1 MAFSPETHMADADL
15 FRCEV
20 SEERISGFV
29 ETVVHPINDS
39 EKSVQLGDVFDGEDL
54 EEVCRVWGLDEAEDS
69 EVFVQADEGDVVL
82 FVHSDAVIG
91 VAVIAATA
99 ESEELGDELWGES
112 SFNKLLL
119 LRELIPTSL
128 SVSDLYEE
136 LGYRSEAPSPETQ
149 PVDEEAKETLLES
162 YDTISE
168 FVESVSTAAE
178 PSLDELLSRPDD
190 NSPDCVWLDQTEFEF
205 TMPDSLGLSQGC
217 IFCPESSE
225 GGEQLARLGEGDVIV
240 HHSEREFIGYSVVTA
255 THSISIDG
263 VDGVW
268 LWYTYSPFDE
278 SYQPQDYA
286 GLLLN
291 SDVNLRHVPLTYQ
304 IRQGRVH
311 LTPWESVRVLLEDLV
326 VNPAERFLETRHDR
340 AIDKMGFDL
349 SDEDLYFPDEEKSL
363 QQQINSTLAAGK
375 HIIFTGPPGTGKTRL
390 ARAICDH
397 ATNTALSETVDDYQF
412 TTASA
417 DWTSFDTVGGYSPS
431 KTEEGLEFQPGQ
443 FLKCFRDGDDLRNR
457 WLLID
462 ELNRADIDKAM
473 GGLFSVLTGEEVE
486 LPYENREPIRVTPLS
501 AEDDIHFGRSLTEI
515 AGSIDTYPVLPSWR
529 LIATMNTSDKASL
542 YELSYA
548 FTRRF
553 NFIHVGVPG
562 LKKNGQFVTKH
573 LDPTTDQSYAIALD
587 SEETRMLAN
596 GNLQAELSV
605 LWGRINKYR
614 TLGPSI
620 ILDIIQYIYESIE
633 DELGNLPELSSE
645 ESGEEESEEDTEPE
659 LEEEDDTEE
668 DEGSGSRIRPELYQ
682 GPLTD
687 AITML
692 VFPQLEGLREDN
704 LEGLI
709 LKLDDTA
716 ETVDDE
722 PVTVHL
728 ETKRLHRKAEDFYG
742 ITIDE

>member
-1 MAFSPETHMADADL
+1 MAFSLETDMADADI

-20 SEERISGFV
+20 GEERISGFV
-29 ETVVHPINDS
+29 DTVVRPAS
-39 EKSVQLGDVFDGEDL
+39 EDGGSVQLEDVFDEGELDG
-54 EEVCRVWGLDEAEDS
+54 VRRVWGLDEAGDSAVFDQMNEDD
-69 EVFVQADEGDVVL
+69 AVL
-82 FVHSDAVIG
+82 FTHSDAVVG

-99 ESEELGDELWGES
+99 KSEELGDQLWGES
-112 SFNKLLL
+112 SFSKLLL
-119 LRELIPTSL
+119 LQELALVSL

-136 LGYRSEAPSPETQ
+136 LGYESEASPETHRI
-149 PVDEEAKETLLES
+149 DDEAKETLLES
-162 YDTISE
+162 YDGLSK
-168 FVESVSTAAE
+168 FVETVSTVAE
-178 PSLDELLSRPDD
+178 PSLDDLLGRSDD
-190 NSPDCVWLDQTEFEF
+190 NSPTCVWLDQTEFES
-205 TMPDSLGLSQGC
+205 TTPDEIGLAQEC
-217 IFCPESSE
+217 IFCRKSSE
-225 GGEQLARLGEGDVIV
+225 GGEQLASLGEGDVLV

-255 THSISIDG
+255 AHSISIDG
-263 VDGVW
+263 VDRVW
-268 LWYTYSPFDE
+268 LWYAYSPFDE
-278 SYQPQDYA
+278 SYHPQDYV

-291 SDVNLRHVPLTYQ
+291 SDVDLRSIEFSYQ

-311 LTPWESVRVLLEDLV
+311 STPWESVRVLLEDLV
-326 VNPAERFLETRHDR
+326 ENPAERFLESRYDETINR
-340 AIDKMGFDL
+340 MGFDL
-349 SDEDLYFPDEEKSL
+349 SDEPLYYPGEEESL

-390 ARAICDH
+390 ARAVCEH
-397 ATNTALSETVDDYQF
+397 ATNTALAETVDDYQF

-443 FLKCFRDGDDLRNR
+443 FLKCFRDGEDLRNR

-501 AEDDIHFGRSLTEI
+501 AGDDTHFDRSLAEI
-515 AGSIDTYPVLPSWR
+515 AKSIDTYPVLPSWR

-553 NFIHVGVPG
+553 NFIHVGVPD
-562 LKKNGQFVTKH
+562 LEKNGQFVTKH
-573 LDPTTDQSYAIALD
+573 LDPTAEESYAIALG
-587 SEETRMLAN
+587 SEETRMLASE
-596 GNLQAELSV
+596 NLQAELSV
-605 LWGRINKYR
+605 LWGRINKHR
-614 TLGPSI
+614 ILGPSI
-620 ILDIIQYIYESIE
+620 ILDIIQYLYESIE
-633 DELGNLPELSSE
+633 DELGDLPELPTE
-645 ESGEEESEEDTEPE
+645 ENGEGESEEDTESE
-659 LEEEDDTEE
+659 SENGDDAGE
-668 DEGSGSRIRPELYQ
+668 DENSGSRLRSELYQ

-704 LEGLI
+704 LEELI

-716 ETVDDE
+716 ETVDDDT
-722 PVTVHL
+722 VTVHL
-728 ETKRLHRKAEDFYG
+728 ETQRLHRKAEDFYG

>member
-1 MAFSPETHMADADL
+1 MTFSLETHTADADL

-20 SEERISGFV
+20 SKERISGFV
-29 ETVVHPINDS
+29 GTVVRPVVDR
-39 EKSVQLGDVFDGEDL
+39 EGSVQLEDVFGE
-54 EEVCRVWGLDEAEDS
+54 EELDEVRRVWGLDEVEYS
-69 EVFVQADEGDVVL
+69 EVFDQMDKGDVVL
-82 FVHSDAVIG
+82 FTHSDVMVG

-99 ESEELGDELWGES
+99 ESEDLGGQLWGES
-112 SFNKLLL
+112 SFSKLLL
-119 LRELIPTSL
+119 LRELVPVWL

-136 LGYRSEAPSPETQ
+136 LGHGSGAPSPETHR
-149 PVDEEAKETLLES
+149 VDDETKETLLES
-162 YDTISE
+162 YDGLSE
-168 FVESVSTAAE
+168 FVESVSTVAE
-178 PSLDELLSRPDD
+178 PSLEELLGQSDD
-190 NSPDCVWLDQTEFEF
+190 DPPICVWLDQTEFES
-205 TMPDSLGLSQGC
+205 TTPDKIGLAQGC
-217 IFCPESSE
+217 IFCQESSE
-225 GGEQLARLGEGDVIV
+225 GGEQLALLGEGDVLV
-240 HHSEREFIGYSVVTA
+240 HHSERAFIGYSVVTA
-255 THSISIDG
+255 AHSITVDG
-263 VDGVW
+263 VDWVW
-268 LWYTYSPFDE
+268 LWYAYSPFEE
-278 SYQPQDYA
+278 SYRSQDYA

-291 SDVNLRHVPLTYQ
+291 SNVDLRSVPLAYQ
-304 IRQGRVH
+304 IKQGRVH
-311 LTPWESVRVLLEDLV
+311 FTPWESVRVLLEDLV
-326 VNPAERFLETRHDR
+326 ENPAEQFLESRYDR
-340 AIDKMGFDL
+340 TISRMGFDL
-349 SDEDLYFPDEEKSL
+349 SNEPLYYPSEEESL

-390 ARAICDH
+390 ARAICEH
-397 ATNTALSETVDDYQF
+397 ATYTALAETVDDYQF

-443 FLKCFRDGDDLRNR
+443 FLKCFRDGEDLRNR

-486 LPYENREPIRVTPLS
+486 LPYENQEPIRVTPLS
-501 AEDDIHFGRSLTEI
+501 AEDDTHFGRSLVEI
-515 AGSIDTYPVLPSWR
+515 AESIDTYPVLPSWR

-553 NFIHVGVPG
+553 NFIHVGVPD
-562 LKKNGQFVTKH
+562 LEKNGQFVTKH
-573 LDPTTDQSYAIALD
+573 LDPTADESYAIALG
-587 SEETRMLAN
+587 SEETRMLTS

-605 LWGRINKYR
+605 LWGRINEQR

-633 DELGNLPELSSE
+633 DELGDLSELSSE
-645 ESGEEESEEDTEPE
+645 ESGEGESEEDIESEPE
-659 LEEEDDTEE
+659 NGDDTGEHK
-668 DEGSGSRIRPELYQ
+668 DSGSHIRPELYQ

-704 LEGLI
+704 LEELI
-709 LKLDDTA
+709 LKLDGTA
-716 ETVDDE
+716 ETVDDDT
-722 PVTVHL
+722 VTVHL
-728 ETKRLHRKAEDFYG
+728 DTQRLHRKAEDFYG

>member
-1 MAFSPETHMADADL
+1 MTFSLETHTADADL

-20 SEERISGFV
+20 NEERISGFI
-29 ETVVHPINDS
+29 ETVVRPVIGRG
-39 EKSVQLGDVFDGEDL
+39 ESVQLEDVFD
-54 EEVCRVWGLDEAEDS
+54 EEKLDGIRRVWALDEVEDS
-69 EVFVQADEGDVVL
+69 ETFDQMDEGDVVL
-82 FVHSDAVIG
+82 FTHSDAVVG
-91 VAVIAATA
+91 VAVITAIA
-99 ESEELGDELWGES
+99 ESEELGDQLWGES
-112 SFNKLLL
+112 SFNKLFL
-119 LRELIPTSL
+119 LRELIPVSL

-136 LGYRSEAPSPETQ
+136 LGSGGGVPSPETHRI
-149 PVDEEAKETLLES
+149 DDEAKETLLES
-162 YDTISE
+162 YEDFSK
-168 FVESVSTAAE
+168 FVETISTAAE
-178 PSLDELLSRPDD
+178 PSLDSLLGRSYDD
-190 NSPDCVWLDQTEFEF
+190 PPTCVWLDQTEFES
-205 TMPDSLGLSQGC
+205 TTPDEIDLAQGC
-217 IFCPESSE
+217 IYCQESSE
-225 GGEQLARLGEGDVIV
+225 GGEQLTLLGEGDVIV

-255 THSISIDG
+255 AHSISIDG

-268 LWYTYSPFDE
+268 LWYAYSPFEE
-278 SYQPQDYA
+278 SYRRQDYA

-291 SDVNLRHVPLTYQ
+291 SNVDLRSVPLAYQ
-304 IRQGRVH
+304 IKQGRVH
-311 LTPWESVRVLLEDLV
+311 FTPWESVRVLLEDLV
-326 VNPAERFLETRHDR
+326 ENPAEQFLESRYDR
-340 AIDKMGFDL
+340 TISRMGFDL
-349 SDEDLYFPDEEKSL
+349 SNEPLYYPGEEESL

-390 ARAICDH
+390 ARAVCEH
-397 ATNTALSETVDDYQF
+397 ATNTALAETVDDYQF

-443 FLKCFRDGDDLRNR
+443 FLKCFRDGEDLRNR

-501 AEDDIHFGRSLTEI
+501 AEDDTHFGRSLTEI
-515 AGSIDTYPVLPSWR
+515 AESIDTYPVLPSWR
-529 LIATMNTSDKASL
+529 LIATINTSDKASL

-553 NFIHVGVPG
+553 NFIHVGVPD
-562 LKKNGQFVTKH
+562 LKDNGQFVTKH
-573 LDPTTDQSYAIALD
+573 LDPTTDESYAIALG
-587 SEETRMLAN
+587 SKETRMLASEN
-596 GNLQAELSV
+596 IQKELSV
-605 LWGRINKYR
+605 LWGRINKHR

-620 ILDIIQYIYESIE
+620 ILDILQYIYESIE
-633 DELGNLPELSSE
+633 NDLGDLPELSAE
-645 ESGEEESEEDTEPE
+645 ESSEAESEEDTESGSE
-659 LEEEDDTEE
+659 NGDDTEE
-668 DEGSGSRIRPELYQ
+668 EGDSGSRIRPELYQ

-704 LEGLI
+704 LEELI
-709 LKLDDTA
+709 LKLDDSA
-716 ETVDDE
+716 ETVDDDN
-722 PVTVHL
+722 VTVHL

>member
-1 MAFSPETHMADADL
+1 MTFSLETHTANADL

-29 ETVVHPINDS
+29 ETVVRPVSDGGES
-39 EKSVQLGDVFDGEDL
+39 AQLEDVFGE
-54 EEVCRVWGLDEAEDS
+54 EELDEVRRVWSLDEAEDS
-69 EVFVQADEGDVVL
+69 ETFDQMCEGDVVL
-82 FVHSDAVIG
+82 FTHSDAVVG

-99 ESEELGDELWGES
+99 ESEGLGDQIWGGP
-112 SFNKLLL
+112 SFSKLLL
-119 LRELIPTSL
+119 LRELAPVSL
-128 SVSDLYEE
+128 SVSGLHEK
-136 LGYRSEAPSPETQ
+136 LGYESGAPSPGTRR
-149 PVDEEAKETLLES
+149 VDEEGKEALLES
-162 YDTISE
+162 YDGLSE
-168 FVESVSTAAE
+168 FVETVSTAAE
-178 PSLDELLSRPDD
+178 PSLDELLGRTDN
-190 NSPDCVWLDQTEFEF
+190 NSPNCVWLDQTEFES
-205 TMPDSLGLSQGC
+205 TTPGKIGLAQGC

-225 GGEQLARLGEGDVIV
+225 GGEKIAWLGEEDVIV
-240 HHSEREFIGYSVVTA
+240 HHNGREFIGYSVVTA
-255 THSISIDG
+255 AHSISIDG
-263 VDGVW
+263 VDGLW
-268 LWYTYSPFDE
+268 LWYAYSPFGE

-291 SDVNLRHVPLTYQ
+291 SNVGLRHVPLAYQ

-326 VNPAERFLETRHDR
+326 EDPAERLLETRYDR
-340 AIDKMGFDL
+340 TINKIGFDL
-349 SDEDLYFPDEEKSL
+349 SDEELYFPDEEKSL

-390 ARAICDH
+390 SRAICEH

-431 KTEEGLEFQPGQ
+431 KTEERLEFQPGQ
-443 FLKCFRDGDDLRNR
+443 FLKCFRDGEDLRNR

-486 LPYENREPIRVTPLS
+486 LPYENQEPVRVTPLS
-501 AEDDIHFGRSLTEI
+501 AEDDTHFGRTLTEI

-553 NFIHVGVPG
+553 NFIHVGVPD
-562 LKKNGQFVTKH
+562 LVRNEQFVTKH
-573 LDPTTDQSYAIALD
+573 LDPTADESYAIALGP
-587 SEETRMLAN
+587 EETRMLASE
-596 GNLQAELSV
+596 NLQEELSA

-633 DELGNLPELSSE
+633 DELEDLPELSSE
-645 ESGEEESEEDTEPE
+645 ESGEEEPEDTESEPGNG
-659 LEEEDDTEE
+659 DDTGK
-668 DEGSGSRIRPELYQ
+668 DENSGSRIRPELYQ

-692 VFPQLEGLREDN
+692 VFPQLEGLREDD
-704 LEGLI
+704 LEELI

-716 ETVDDE
+716 ETVNDD
-722 PVTVHL
+722 TIAVHL
-728 ETKRLHRKAEDFYG
+728 EMKRLHRKAEDFYG

>member
-1 MAFSPETHMADADL
+1 MAFSLETFAADTDL

-20 SEERISGFV
+20 GEERISGFV
-29 ETVVHPINDS
+29 ETVIRPVSDS
-39 EKSVQLGDVFDGEDL
+39 GEPVQLEDVFGEGELD
-54 EEVCRVWGLDEAEDS
+54 EARRVWGLNEAEDS
-69 EVFVQADEGDVVL
+69 EVFGQMDEGDVVL
-82 FVHSDAVIG
+82 FTHSDAVVG
-91 VAVIAATA
+91 MTVIAATA
-99 ESEELGDELWGES
+99 ESEELGGQLWGES
-112 SFNKLLL
+112 SFSKLLL
-119 LRELIPTSL
+119 LRELVPVSL

-136 LGYRSEAPSPETQ
+136 LGYGSGVPSPQTHRI
-149 PVDEEAKETLLES
+149 DEEAKETLLES
-162 YDTISE
+162 YDGLSE
-168 FVESVSTAAE
+168 FVETVSTAAE
-178 PSLDELLSRPDD
+178 PSLDDLLSRPDD
-190 NSPDCVWLDQTEFEF
+190 NPPDCVWLDQTEFES
-205 TMPDSLGLSQGC
+205 TNPDSLGLSQGC

-225 GGEQLARLGEGDVIV
+225 GGEQLAWLGEGDVIV
-240 HHSEREFIGYSVVTA
+240 HHSEREFIGFSVVTA
-255 THSISIDG
+255 AHSISIDG
-263 VDGVW
+263 VDGIW
-268 LWYTYSPFDE
+268 LWYAYSPFDE
-278 SYQPQDYA
+278 SYQPQDYV

-291 SDVNLRHVPLTYQ
+291 SDIDLRSIHLSYQ

-326 VNPAERFLETRHDR
+326 ENPAERFLETRHNIS
-340 AIDKMGFDL
+340 IDKMGFDL

-390 ARAICDH
+390 GRAICEH

-431 KTEEGLEFQPGQ
+431 KTEKGLEFQPGQ
-443 FLKCFRDGDDLRNR
+443 FLKCFRDGENLRNR

-486 LPYENREPIRVTPLS
+486 LPYENRDPIRVTPLS
-501 AEDDIHFGRSLTEI
+501 VEDDTHFGRSLTEI
-515 AGSIDTYPVLPSWR
+515 AESIDTYPVLPSWR

-553 NFIHVGVPG
+553 NFIHVGVPD
-562 LKKNGQFVTKH
+562 LEKNGQFITKH
-573 LDPTTDQSYAIALD
+573 LDPTTDESYAIALGP
-587 SEETRMLAN
+587 EETRMLASE
-596 GNLQAELSV
+596 NLQEELSA

-633 DELGNLPELSSE
+633 DELGELPELSSE
-645 ESGEEESEEDTEPE
+645 ESGEEESEEDTASESE
-659 LEEEDDTEE
+659 NGDDTGE
-668 DEGSGSRIRPELYQ
+668 DEDSGSRIRPELYQ

-704 LEGLI
+704 LEELI
-709 LKLDDTA
+709 LKLNDTA

-722 PVTVHL
+722 TITVHL

>member
-1 MAFSPETHMADADL
+1 MAFSLETYMADADI

-20 SEERISGFV
+20 CEERISSFV
-29 ETVVHPINDS
+29 ETVIRPVSDRGGFI
-39 EKSVQLGDVFDGEDL
+39 QLEDVLGE
-54 EEVCRVWGLDEAEDS
+54 EELDEVRRVWGLDETEDS
-69 EVFVQADEGDVVL
+69 EVFDQMEEGDVVL
-82 FVHSDAVIG
+82 ITHSDAVVG

-99 ESEELGDELWGES
+99 ESEGLGDQLWGES
-112 SFNKLLL
+112 SFSKLLV
-119 LRELIPTSL
+119 LRELTPVSL
-128 SVSDLYEE
+128 SISDLYEE
-136 LGYRSEAPSPETQ
+136 LGYGSGAPSPETHR
-149 PVDEEAKETLLES
+149 VDDEAQETLLES
-162 YDTISE
+162 YDGLSK
-168 FVESVSTAAE
+168 FVESVSTVAE
-178 PSLDELLSRPDD
+178 PSLNELLGRSSNDP
-190 NSPDCVWLDQTEFEF
+190 PTCVWLDQTEFES
-205 TMPDSLGLSQGC
+205 TTPDEIGLAQGC

-225 GGEQLARLGEGDVIV
+225 GGEQLALLGEGDVLV

-255 THSISIDG
+255 AHSISIDG
-263 VDGVW
+263 VDRVW
-268 LWYTYSPFDE
+268 LWYAYSPFEE
-278 SYQPQDYA
+278 SYRRQDYA

-291 SDVNLRHVPLTYQ
+291 SDVDLRSVPLAYQ
-304 IRQGRVH
+304 IKQGRVH
-311 LTPWESVRVLLEDLV
+311 FTPWGSVRVLLEDLV
-326 VNPAERFLETRHDR
+326 ENPAGQFLDSRYDR
-340 AIDKMGFDL
+340 TINRMGFDL
-349 SDEDLYFPDEEKSL
+349 SDEPLYYPGEEESL

-390 ARAICDH
+390 ARAICEH
-397 ATNTALSETVDDYQF
+397 ATKTALSETVDDYQF

-443 FLKCFRDGDDLRNR
+443 FLKCFRDGEDLRNR

-486 LPYENREPIRVTPLS
+486 LPYENQEPIRVTPLS
-501 AEDDIHFGRSLTEI
+501 AEDDTHFGRTLTEI

-553 NFIHVGVPG
+553 NFIHVGVPD
-562 LKKNGQFVTKH
+562 LEDNGQFVTKH
-573 LDPTTDQSYAIALD
+573 LDPTTDESYAIALG
-587 SEETRMLAN
+587 SEETRMLASE
-596 GNLQAELSV
+596 NLQAELSV
-605 LWGRINKYR
+605 LWGRINKHR

-620 ILDIIQYIYESIE
+620 ILDIIQYIYESI
-633 DELGNLPELSSE
+633 DDKLGDLPELSSE
-645 ESGEEESEEDTEPE
+645 EDGNEESEDTEPDSE
-659 LEEEDDTEE
+659 NGDDTGEGE
-668 DEGSGSRIRPELYQ
+668 DSGPCIRPDLYK

-704 LEGLI
+704 LEELI

-722 PVTVHL
+722 PITIHL

>member
-1 MAFSPETHMADADL
+1 MAFSVETQMADADI

-20 SEERISGFV
+20 SEGRISSFV
-29 ETVVHPINDS
+29 ETVVRPVS
-39 EKSVQLGDVFDGEDL
+39 GVGGSVPLEDVFGEGVL
-54 EEVCRVWGLDEAEDS
+54 ENVCRIWGLNDAEDS
-69 EVFVQADEGDVVL
+69 EVFEQLDEGDVLL
-82 FVHSDAVIG
+82 FTHSDAVVGI
-91 VAVIAATA
+91 AIIAATA
-99 ESEELGDELWGES
+99 ESEALGDQLWGES

-119 LRELIPTSL
+119 LRELAPV
-128 SVSDLYEE
+128 SVSITELYEE
-136 LGYRSEAPSPETQ
+136 LGYEGEIPSPETQ
-149 PVDEEAKETLLES
+149 RIDQEAKDALLDS
-162 YDTISE
+162 YDSLVE
-168 FVESVSTAAE
+168 FVETVNIAAE
-178 PSLDELLSRPDD
+178 PSLNEILSRSSDD
-190 NSPDCVWLDQTEFEF
+190 SPNCVWLDQTEFES
-205 TMPDSLGLSQGC
+205 TSPDSLGLSQGC
-217 IFCPESSE
+217 IFCPEPSE
-225 GGEQLARLGEGDVIV
+225 GGEQLARLGQGDVIV
-240 HHSEREFIGYSVVTA
+240 HHKEREFIGYSVVGA
-255 THSISIDG
+255 AYSISIDG
-263 VDGVW
+263 VDGIW
-268 LWYTYSPFDE
+268 LWYSYSPFDE
-278 SYQPQDYA
+278 SYQPLDYA

-291 SDVNLRHVPLTYQ
+291 SDVDLRRVPLAYQ

-326 VNPAERFLETRHDR
+326 KNPAERFLETRYDR
-340 AIDKMGFDL
+340 TIDNMSFDL
-349 SDEDLYFPDEEKSL
+349 SDEPLYFPDEEKSL

-390 ARAICDH
+390 ARVICEY
-397 ATNTALSETVDDYQF
+397 ATNTTLSETVDDYQF

-443 FLKCFRDGDDLRNR
+443 FLKCFRDGEDLRNR

-486 LPYENREPIRVTPLS
+486 LPYENQEPIRVTPLS
-501 AEDDIHFGRSLTEI
+501 SDDDTHFGRSLTEI

-553 NFIHVGVPG
+553 NFIHVGVPK
-562 LKKNGQFVTKH
+562 LEEKGQFVTEH
-573 LDPTTDQSYAIALD
+573 LDATADESYAIALD
-587 SEETRMLAN
+587 SEETRMLAS
-596 GNLQAELSV
+596 GTLQEELSV

-620 ILDIIQYIYESIE
+620 ILDIIQYIYQSVEN
-633 DELGNLPELSSE
+633 ELGDLDEFSSE
-645 ESGEEESEEDTEPE
+645 EDGDEEPEDTTPESEDDSDTGG
-659 LEEEDDTEE
+659 
-668 DEGSGSRIRPELYQ
+668 DEGSGPSMSPELYQ

-692 VFPQLEGLREDN
+692 VFPQLEGLRKDN
-704 LEGLI
+704 LQELI
-709 LKLDDTA
+709 LKLNDPA

-722 PVTVHL
+722 SVAVHL
-728 ETKRLHRKAEDFYG
+728 EEKRLYRKAEDFYG

>member
-1 MAFSPETHMADADL
+1 MAFLLETHMADAHL

-29 ETVVHPINDS
+29 ETVVRPISDGV
-39 EKSVQLGDVFDGEDL
+39 ESVQLEDVFGEDQL

-69 EVFVQADEGDVVL
+69 DVFDEMNEGDVVL
-82 FVHSDAVIG
+82 FIHSDAVVG

-112 SFNKLLL
+112 SFNELLL
-119 LRELIPTSL
+119 LRELIPVSL
-128 SVSDLYEE
+128 SVSELYEE
-136 LGYRSEAPSPETQ
+136 LGYRSGAPSPETHR
-149 PVDEEAKETLLES
+149 VNEEAKETLLES

-168 FVESVSTAAE
+168 FVESVCTAAE
-178 PSLDELLSRPDD
+178 PSLDELLNQPDD
-190 NSPDCVWLDQTEFEF
+190 NSPDCIWLDQTEFES
-205 TMPDSLGLSQGC
+205 TTPDSLGLSQGC

-225 GGEQLARLGEGDVIV
+225 GGEQLSWLGEDDVIV
-240 HHSEREFIGYSVVTA
+240 HHREREFIGYSVVTA
-255 THSISIDG
+255 AYSVSIDG

-268 LWYTYSPFDE
+268 LWYAYSPFDE

-291 SDVNLRHVPLTYQ
+291 SAVDLRHVPLAYQ

-326 VNPAERFLETRHDR
+326 ENPAERFLETRYDR
-340 AIDKMGFDL
+340 SIDKMDFDL
-349 SDEDLYFPDEEKSL
+349 SDEDLYFPSEEKSL

-390 ARAICDH
+390 ARAICEH

-431 KTEEGLEFQPGQ
+431 KTEKGLEFQPGQ
-443 FLKCFRDGDDLRNR
+443 FLKCFRDGEALRNR

-486 LPYENREPIRVTPLS
+486 LPYENREPVRVTPLS
-501 AEDDIHFGRSLTEI
+501 AGDDTHFGRSLAEI
-515 AGSIDTYPVLPSWR
+515 AGSMDTYPVLPSWR

-553 NFIHVGVPG
+553 NFIHVGVPD
-562 LKKNGQFVTKH
+562 LEKNGQFITKH
-573 LDPTTDQSYAIALD
+573 LDPTSDESYAIALG
-587 SEETRMLAN
+587 SEETHMLASKN
-596 GNLQAELSV
+596 
-605 LWGRINKYR
+605 
-614 TLGPSI
+614 PS
-620 ILDIIQYIYESIE
+620 
-633 DELGNLPELSSE
+633 
-645 ESGEEESEEDTEPE
+645 
-659 LEEEDDTEE
+659 
-668 DEGSGSRIRPELYQ
+668 R
-682 GPLTD
+682 
-687 AITML
+687 
-692 VFPQLEGLREDN
+692 
-704 LEGLI
+704 
-709 LKLDDTA
+709 
-716 ETVDDE
+716 
-722 PVTVHL
+722 
-728 ETKRLHRKAEDFYG
+728 
-742 ITIDE
+742 